1 MRFLPLL
8 LLVVGCTPTPLT
20 EREIEEREYIEQDR
34 RNLYIE
40 WEKRCLEAGGIIFMD
55 NPVKPCHSRRNCI
68 PHRFDWQPDRNLN
81 SVQCVS
87 KQAMRE
93 FLRGW

>member
-8 LLVVGCTPTPLT
+8 LLVVGCTTTPLT

-40 WEKRCLEAGGIIFMD
+40 WEKMCLEAGGIIFMN
-55 NPVKPCHSRRNCI
+55 NPIKPCHLRGCI
-68 PHRFDWQPDRNLN
+68 PHAMDWKPGGGLN

-93 FLRGW
+93 YLRGW